1 MNRRFS
7 TPTLVLAATLAWPL
21 AAVADKAHQHGA
33 ARLDIAQEGRLLSLA
48 LEAPL
53 DDLLG
58 FERAPRTD
66 AERRSVEAVLASLR
80 AGGRLFR
87 IDPAANCTLTG
98 TDLVSAPLKLGPAAA
113 QGPDGHGDLE
123 ANWRFDCAGAA
134 PAHVDV
140 GLFEAFKRM
149 GRIEVQVATAKGQAR
164 TSLKRPATRVVLPR

>member
-1 MNRRFS
+1 MNPRFC
-7 TPTLVLAATLAWPL
+7 TPALVLAATMAWPL
-21 AAVADKAHQHGA
+21 SAVADKAHQHGA
-33 ARLDIAQEGRLLSLA
+33 ARLDIAQDGRVLGID

-87 IDPAANCTLTG
+87 IDPAAACTLTS
-98 TDLVSAPLKLGPAAA
+98 TELVSAPLTLGPAGA
-113 QGPDGHGDLE
+113 QAPDGHGDLE
-123 ANWRFDCAGAA
+123 ARWRFDCAGAA
-134 PAHVDV
+134 PSHVDV

-149 GRIEVQVATAKGQAR
+149 GRIEVQVATAKGQAKTTLR
-164 TSLKRPATRVVLPR
+164 RPATRVVLPR